1 MVDPLPYLLA
11 MTLLSVLGVERRN
24 ALRRVIEVLV
34 ILNILVGNALF
45 VLELCLLWK
54 NSTLLLL
61 GINCCHD

>member
-1 MVDPLPYLLA
+1 
-11 MTLLSVLGVERRN
+11 MTLLSVLGVERGN

-45 VLELCLLWK
+45 VLELFLLWK
-54 NSTLLLL
+54 NSTFLL